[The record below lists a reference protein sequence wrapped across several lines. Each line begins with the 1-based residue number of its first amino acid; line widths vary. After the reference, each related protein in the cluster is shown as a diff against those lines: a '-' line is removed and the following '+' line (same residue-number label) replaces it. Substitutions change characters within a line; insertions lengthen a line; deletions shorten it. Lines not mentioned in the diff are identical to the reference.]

1 MPFTFVYR
9 TAGIYVSLCYLCC
22 ERERRDINCSVHKF
36 ELHSSFL
43 LIKVNLILRFNLKKA
58 SLVY

>member
-9 TAGIYVSLCYLCC
+9 TAGIYLLCYLCC
-22 ERERRDINCSVHKF
+22 ERERRDIHCSVHKF

-43 LIKVNLILRFNLKKA
+43 LMKVSLILRFNLKKA

>member
-9 TAGIYVSLCYLCC
+9 TAGIYLCAIYAA
-22 ERERRDINCSVHKF
+22 RERRDINCSVHKF

-43 LIKVNLILRFNLKKA
+43 LMKVSLILRFNLKKA